1 MAFWTES
8 SIEPKRNFRF
18 QVQLGDDV
26 IWWAKNIT
34 TPSFDVATVEHN
46 YLDNKYFFPGRVTWQ
61 DVSLTLVDPISIDAV
76 KKTNEYVI
84 GKDISSLNYKV
95 KQKTDLETTVSKAK
109 ATEALG
115 QVVITILDAGG
126 DAVETW
132 TLNNAFILS
141 AKYGDLAYDND
152 ELRTIDMTFKYDWA
166 SCETA
171 DGTGQFVT
179 TTSS

>member
-26 IWWAKNIT
+26 IWWAKNVT

-76 KKTNEYVI
+76 KKTNEYII
-84 GKDISSLNYKV
+84 GKNGEVNYKV
-95 KQKTDLETTVSKAK
+95 KQKDDNEFTVSKRK
-109 ATEALG
+109 ATNALG
-115 QVVITILDAGG
+115 QVTITILSSDG

-132 TLNNAFILS
+132 ELHNAFILS

-171 DGTGQFVT
+171 DGTDQFVT
-179 TTSS
+179 NTPS

>member
-1 MAFWTES
+1 MAFWTQS

-26 IWWAKNIT
+26 IWWAKNVT

-61 DVSLTLVDPISIDAV
+61 DVSLTLVDPITIDAV

-84 GKDISSLNYKV
+84 GKNSEVNYKV
-95 KQKTDLETTVSKAK
+95 KQENDNQVTVSKRK
-109 ATEALG
+109 ATNALG
-115 QVVITILDAGG
+115 QVTITVLSSDG

-132 TLNNAFILS
+132 ELHNAFILS

-171 DGTGQFVT
+171 DGTEQFT
-179 TTSS
+179 TQTPN

>member
-26 IWWAKNIT
+26 IWWAKNVT
-34 TPSFDVATVEHN
+34 TPSFDVASVEHN

-76 KKTNEYVI
+76 KKTNEYII
-84 GKDISSLNYKV
+84 GKNGEVNYKV
-95 KQKTDLETTVSKAK
+95 KQETDNESTVSKRK
-109 ATEALG
+109 ATNALG
-115 QVVITILDAGG
+115 QVTITILSSDG

-132 TLNNAFILS
+132 ELHNAFILS

-171 DGTGQFVT
+171 DGTEQFVT
-179 TTSS
+179 NTPS